1 MAALRGEMPTG
12 TFLMLTALALASSL
26 WVAAQEAGARADA
39 QEAAVVMP
47 VESIADDF
55 GEDLAWIVGSHAADL
70 YTTAWAL
77 HRGGGVEGN
86 PFGPTPEACIA
97 LKMAGSATAGLTLWK
112 LRRDGHEKTAT
123 IIRWVYVGVNGL
135 LVLNNS
141 AKAIR
146 GK

>member
-1 MAALRGEMPTG
+1 
-12 TFLMLTALALASSL
+12 MLASLLLASSL
-26 WVAAQEAGARADA
+26 WVAAQEAGARPDA
-39 QEAAVVMP
+39 QPAAVVP
-47 VESIADDF
+47 VENIADDF
-55 GEDLAWIVGSHAADL
+55 GEDLAWVVGSHAADL

-86 PFGPTPEACIA
+86 PFGPTAEARIA
-97 LKMAGSATAGLTLWK
+97 LKMASSATVGLTLWK
-112 LRRDGHEKTAT
+112 LRRDGHGKTAT
-123 IIRWVYVGVNGL
+123 IIRWFYVGVNGL